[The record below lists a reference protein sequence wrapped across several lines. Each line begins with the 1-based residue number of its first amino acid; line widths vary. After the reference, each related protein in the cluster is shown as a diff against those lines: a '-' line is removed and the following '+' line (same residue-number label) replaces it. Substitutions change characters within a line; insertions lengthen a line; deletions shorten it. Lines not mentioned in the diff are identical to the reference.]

1 MTGETNQKGTIGKKV
16 ERASRVD
23 HRRRTALN
31 LSWVLLKREG
41 GYKKRSKPPRRNGI
55 EQLIEKS

>member
-16 ERASRVD
+16 ERVSRVD
-23 HRRRTALN
+23 HRRGTALN
-31 LSWVLLKREG
+31 LSWVLLKRER
-41 GYKKRSKPPRRNGI
+41 GYKKPPRRNGI